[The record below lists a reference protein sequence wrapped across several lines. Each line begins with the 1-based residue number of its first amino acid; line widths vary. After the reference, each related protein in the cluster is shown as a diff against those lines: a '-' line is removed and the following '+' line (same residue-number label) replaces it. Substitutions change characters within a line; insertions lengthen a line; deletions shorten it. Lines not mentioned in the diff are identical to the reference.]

1 MAGFQYRTMATKK
14 KSKTPK
20 TPNTSGV
27 VTSGGETCDTP
38 KTKAKTKTKRTGG
51 NTETPSTAE
60 VSKDTAVDGDE
71 ATEVSKDTVVD
82 DAEVSNSLK
91 RKRSVSFE

>member
-20 TPNTSGV
+20 TSNTSGV

-60 VSKDTAVDGDE
+60 VSKDT
-71 ATEVSKDTVVD
+71 VVD

>member
-1 MAGFQYRTMATKK
+1 MATKK

-20 TPNTSGV
+20 TSGV

-38 KTKAKTKTKRTGG
+38 KTKAKTKRTGG

-60 VSKDTAVDGDE
+60 VSNDTAVDGDE
-71 ATEVSKDTVVD
+71 AAEVSKDTAVD

>member
-1 MAGFQYRTMATKK
+1 MATKK
-14 KSKTPK
+14 KSKTP
-20 TPNTSGV
+20 NTSGI

-38 KTKAKTKTKRTGG
+38 KTNTNAKTKAKTKRTGG